1 MSTYETQINATRLR
15 KCKQRC
21 EKIIQSLSLLWNF
34 KTWSL
39 LTIPIPKK
47 KKIGESLEG
56 REIMM
61 TGSNSVKVFLP

>member
-1 MSTYETQINATRLR
+1 MEFQNMESFDYSNT
-15 KCKQRC
+15 
-21 EKIIQSLSLLWNF
+21 
-34 KTWSL
+34 
-39 LTIPIPKK
+39 KK

>member
-1 MSTYETQINATRLR
+1 MESFDYSNT
-15 KCKQRC
+15 K
-21 EKIIQSLSLLWNF
+21 
-34 KTWSL
+34 
-39 LTIPIPKK
+39 KK